1 MEKHPIDKTGV
12 FTQYTF
18 QGGNKNAQQ
27 KQQHW
32 GNDYTP
38 GKDRSREKRKM
49 ANIGEPKRWI
59 RYSMR
64 GKQLIQSECAS
75 GAAMTENV
83 LQYRMN
89 IGEITQLF
97 SRYAINNTV
106 MITICDKGYLDV
118 FKKFYHLNNMGQ
130 YKNFVAVVLDKAG
143 YDVC

>member
-1 MEKHPIDKTGV
+1 
-12 FTQYTF
+12 
-18 QGGNKNAQQ
+18 
-27 KQQHW
+27 
-32 GNDYTP
+32 
-38 GKDRSREKRKM
+38 
-49 ANIGEPKRWI
+49 
-59 RYSMR
+59 
-64 GKQLIQSECAS
+64 
-75 GAAMTENV
+75 MTENV

>member
-1 MEKHPIDKTGV
+1 MKAVYKAIQQEQYHRGNYYAPEK
-12 FTQYTF
+12 
-18 QGGNKNAQQ
+18 
-27 KQQHW
+27 
-32 GNDYTP
+32 
-38 GKDRSREKRKM
+38 EKSPTIGRM
-49 ANIGEPKRWI
+49 ANIGEPRRWI
-59 RYSMR
+59 RHSMR
-64 GKQLIQSECAS
+64 GKKLIQSDCTA
-75 GAAMTENV
+75 GAAMTKTT

-89 IGEITQLF
+89 VGEVTELF